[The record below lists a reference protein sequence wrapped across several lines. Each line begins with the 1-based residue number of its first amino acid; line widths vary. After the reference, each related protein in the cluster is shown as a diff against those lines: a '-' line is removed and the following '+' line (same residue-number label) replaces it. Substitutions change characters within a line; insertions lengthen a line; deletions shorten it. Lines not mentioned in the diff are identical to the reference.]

1 MEGGADKLLQTYR
14 TIELNWRAVFR
25 AVLTKSTEQ
34 TRQAKH
40 LGEEAMT
47 QYETMTQ
54 WRSLQ
59 HLQRKTSSG
68 IEAHVISM
76 EMGNEDLGEA
86 TGFEA
91 ALHQLNLAAFPTV
104 EHP

>member
-1 MEGGADKLLQTYR
+1 MEGHADKLLQTYR

-40 LGEEAMT
+40 LGEEG
-47 QYETMTQ
+47 MTQ

-59 HLQRKTSSG
+59 HLQRKTLSG

-76 EMGNEDLGEA
+76 EMGDKDLGEA